1 MRFAFDNRNL
11 AEIFVQCDKNSTFIV
26 GFSQNFFI
34 SWIFGLIA
42 CPNNVMAGRLKSF
55 FRSSPDTGI

>member
-1 MRFAFDNRNL
+1 MRFAFDNRDL